1 MLSYALSQAV
11 VGLVVLHDLIMEN
24 HLYKYSFIFSYFKST
39 PPHTHTHIKAL
50 IVKYSWVLFTVIDNT
65 VPSD

>member
-11 VGLVVLHDLIMEN
+11 IGLVVLHDLIMEN

-39 PPHTHTHIKAL
+39 PPPTHTHK
-50 IVKYSWVLFTVIDNT
+50 SFNR
-65 VPSD
+65 